1 MSTPKEVNVT
11 YQTTQIVITMPIR
24 ESGQALQP
32 NVSATRTRVLLN
44 EDGTVFGQG
53 PSETRILP
61 NVEQDPD
68 YDIVMA
74 AFARNIDAAFTDQ
87 PSIVTQ

>member
-1 MSTPKEVNVT
+1 MSANKEVRVT
-11 YQTTQIVITMPIR
+11 HQTTQIVITMPVR
-24 ESGQALQP
+24 QSGQALQP

-68 YDIVMA
+68 YATVMA
-74 AFARNIDAAFTDQ
+74 AFARNIDAAFPDQ
-87 PSIVTQ
+87 PTLVTQ